1 MLDYK
6 KEINDLLR
14 YDLEQFAKKLGIS
27 NKESLD
33 ISNSQ
38 AAKLLNI
45 AENLSRNLISN
56 EDKEMCLLICSL
68 LWEYRKENWKALSR
82 MLVIIFS
89 RLGLNPTTKMVDESY
104 DEENDTFSSL
114 GSIIDELNITASHS
128 KYEVEVGNRS
138 ILFSSFQKN
147 IWDLIDKNNRIGISA
162 PTSAGKSFVLVNKIV
177 DMILKG
183 KKKFL
188 YVVPT
193 ISLINQVS
201 LDLRKEVRKQNLDNV
216 HIYQSITKD
225 YDEDNGAYIYVLTQ
239 ERVLSSLS
247 LEPNFFRGITLV
259 VIDEIQ
265 NIERVTN
272 EGDERAHTMYDV
284 IQEIDSTYSPQK
296 IIISGPR
303 LKNIG
308 SLVKKLFGVKGGS
321 LSDDLPP
328 VINLTYSFSKVG
340 KNVYLN
346 QYSTIN
352 TYPISILV
360 NIDNNLVKSLFN
372 KKLYDNGIHSFIKLI
387 LDKTKINNSGSIVFS
402 PTSRQSVATA
412 NELAGSS
419 STSEIS
425 NLLSDLISYLENTV
439 HPNYSLINPLR
450 YGIAYHNGKMPLHVR
465 MVIEK
470 AFSEL
475 VIDTIVCT
483 TTLMQGI
490 NLPAK
495 NIIARNPNLF
505 TRENR
510 NHDNAR
516 LTGYEF
522 ANLRGRSGRLMKDIV
537 GRTIVLDESTFT
549 DAQINLF
556 EHEEKEIN
564 TGYGDRFEEN
574 REDILENVTTIEEA
588 SLNEENIDLK
598 IYIRQM
604 VLKYQ
609 YDSIKRFKRVGI
621 NISENKVNEIIQT
634 LNKLSVSNQICKSNQ
649 YWDPIELNKL
659 YLAYRSNKITRLP
672 DNIYDDKY
680 VKKICTIINEIK
692 LITPYFYKKYF
703 GIDGNGAE
711 KRIFSIVKFAQQW
724 SKEEPLVNIINW
736 DNTVDL
742 EAIDK
747 RIETINTD
755 VMYSIPKL
763 LKPIAQIQNENNAIL
778 TFMELGAYQ
787 PLTIRMIEYGLPRET
802 AIKVTSILKR
812 HYAEQFNQNM
822 SKDDCDQII
831 NTYVDEIIHELNYW
845 EIKQLKNIFYL

>member
-1 MLDYK
+1 MLDYR
-6 KEINDLLR
+6 KEINTLLR
-14 YDLEQFAKKLGIS
+14 YDLQQFAKKLGIS
-27 NKESLD
+27 KTETID

-38 AAKLLNI
+38 AARLLNI
-45 AENLSRNLISN
+45 AENLSRKLLSN
-56 EDKEMCLLICSL
+56 EDKERCLLICSL
-68 LWEYRKENWKALSR
+68 LWEYRKEEWKALSR
-82 MLVIIFS
+82 MLIIIFS
-89 RLGLNPTTKMVDESY
+89 RLGLNPTTKMVDDSY
-104 DEENDTFSSL
+104 DEESDTFGSL
-114 GSIIDELNITASHS
+114 GSIIDELNVTASHS
-128 KYEVEVGNRS
+128 KYEVEVGNKS
-138 ILFSSFQKN
+138 ILFSNFQKN
-147 IWDLIDKNNRIGISA
+147 IWDLIDKNNRVGISA

-177 DMILKG
+177 DMVLKG
-183 KKKFL
+183 KRKFL

-193 ISLINQVS
+193 ISLISQVS
-201 LDLRKEVRKQNLDNV
+201 LDLRKEVSKQNLRNV

-225 YDEDNGAYIYVLTQ
+225 YDDANGAYIYVLTQ
-239 ERVLSSLS
+239 ERVLSSLN
-247 LEPNFFRGITLV
+247 LEPNFFKDINLV

-265 NIERVTN
+265 NIERVGN

-284 IQEIDSTYSPQK
+284 IQEIDSTYAPQK

-308 SLVKKLFGVKGGS
+308 SLVKKLFGVDGGS

-328 VINLTYSFSKVG
+328 VVNITYSFSKMG
-340 KNVYLN
+340 KQVYLN

-352 TYPISILV
+352 NYPMSTSV
-360 NIDNNLVKSLFN
+360 NIDNNIVKSLFN

-387 LDKTKINNSGSIVFS
+387 LDKTKINNSGSIIFS

-412 NELAGSS
+412 NELAAYS
-419 STSEIS
+419 ST
-425 NLLSDLISYLENTV
+425 NKNSDILNELISYVKSTV

-465 MVIEK
+465 MVIER

-483 TTLMQGI
+483 TTLMQGV

-505 TRENR
+505 TRENK
-510 NHDNAR
+510 NQGNAR

-549 DAQINLF
+549 NAQINLF
-556 EHEEKEIN
+556 EHEDKEIS

-574 REDILENVTTIEEA
+574 KDDILENVITIEEA
-588 SLNEENIDLK
+588 SVNEDNIDLK

-609 YDSIKRFKRVGI
+609 HNAIKRFKRVGI
-621 NISENKVNEIIQT
+621 NISKEKIDEIIQS
-634 LNKLSVSNQICKSNQ
+634 LDKLSVSNQVCKNNQ

-659 YLAYRSNKITRLP
+659 YLAYKNNKITKLP
-672 DNIYDDKY
+672 DSIFDDKY
-680 VKKICTIINEIK
+680 VKKICSIINEIK
-692 LITPYFYKKYF
+692 MTTPYFYKKYF
-703 GIDGNGAE
+703 GVEGNGSE
-711 KRIFSIVKFAQQW
+711 KRIFSIVKSAQQW
-724 SKEEPLVNIINW
+724 SKEEPLINIINW
-736 DNTVDL
+736 DNTDDL
-742 EAIDK
+742 ESIDK
-747 RIETINTD
+747 RIETINTE

-763 LKPIAQIQNENNAIL
+763 LKPIAQIQNDNNAVL

-802 AIKVTSILKR
+802 AIKVTGILKR
-812 HYAEQFNQNM
+812 NFPKEFKQNM
-822 SKDDCDQII
+822 NKDECDQVISTYTDSII
-831 NTYVDEIIHELNYW
+831 DKLNYW
-845 EIKQLKNIFYL
+845 EVKQLKNIFY